1 MKNPFF
7 DWRLPM
13 ELLNDA
19 PDSNH
24 IAVLYTRDA
33 NPFEVIFPEPSEPSE
48 PSEPALVD
56 GITPTYSPVF
66 ERALADCSKMHDFQ
80 IPVLH
85 MEQRNYGVYMGD
97 IALINLSR
105 FQPKSHSVFSTV
117 KSVRLLKKQLQI
129 LFPEHAPKL
138 YGYFEC
144 PAPTLIPVGT

>member
-1 MKNPFF
+1 MKKTFSY
-7 DWRLPM
+7 WRLAM

-19 PDSNH
+19 PGSNY

-33 NPFEVIFPEPSEPSE
+33 NPFEVIFPESSE
-48 PSEPALVD
+48 PSEPALVY
-56 GITPTYSPVF
+56 GINTTYSPIF

-85 MEQRNYGVYMGD
+85 MEQRNSGVYMGD
-97 IALINLSR
+97 IALINLRR

-129 LFPEHAPKL
+129 LFPGHAPKS